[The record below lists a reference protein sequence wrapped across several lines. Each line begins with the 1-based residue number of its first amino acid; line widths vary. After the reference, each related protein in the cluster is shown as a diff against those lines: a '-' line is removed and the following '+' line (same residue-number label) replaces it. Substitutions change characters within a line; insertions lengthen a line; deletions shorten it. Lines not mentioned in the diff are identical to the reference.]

1 MYGINNLIKIIN
13 KAFRGNMNNNYGLK
27 IYYISTM
34 IMAILIVIA
43 IITNYYLNK
52 SLIFSKALNLP
63 TKYNQ
68 HFDIY
73 NNLEINTIKSFIY
86 FISNNKE
93 IENLYVNR
101 DKNALYAS
109 TKPILDSL
117 SKDNSITHFYFI
129 DKDSKVFLRV
139 HNFNED
145 NDYINRYTFN
155 KAKND
160 NTIFAGNE
168 FGKMNTFTLRV

>member
-155 KAKND
+155 KGYRPTKG
-160 NTIFAGNE
+160 F
-168 FGKMNTFTLRV
+168 FC

>member
-68 HFDIY
+68 HFD
-73 NNLEINTIKSFIY
+73 L
-86 FISNNKE
+86 
-93 IENLYVNR
+93 
-101 DKNALYAS
+101 A
-109 TKPILDSL
+109 
-117 SKDNSITHFYFI
+117 
-129 DKDSKVFLRV
+129 
-139 HNFNED
+139 
-145 NDYINRYTFN
+145 
-155 KAKND
+155 
-160 NTIFAGNE
+160 
-168 FGKMNTFTLRV
+168 TLNHT